1 MKRTNTRSQRL
12 MLIILFTGV
21 MAVLVGV
28 LGTAQQEG
36 VLDSLK
42 TELIPKYG
50 QQTDYGIPLDL
61 RNTAQ
66 FVEWFYTIELN
77 ESEQALKDSA
87 LSALVAP
94 CCDDN
99 SAATCCCECNL
110 TRSVW
115 GLSAYLIRDR
125 AFDEEGV
132 RQAAFDWLR
141 FARPDYYIAA
151 ALEERGYEPSE
162 FGLTTYGSCYRG
174 ICEFPLTEGGC
185 AGMTELIEPD
195 IATLPEVTPPE
206 ENECLDDEP
215 VVVAPS
221 FGLISVEDADL
232 LIEANLGD
240 AEFILLDVRT
250 PSEFAS
256 AHIPGSANVNYRGE
270 TFSEDVLRFAVSS
283 TLLVYCRSGAR
294 SAVAVRVLRDLGFC
308 CLYDMSGGILAW
320 TGAGYP
326 TE

>member
-1 MKRTNTRSQRL
+1 MKGTDTRSQRL
-12 MLIILFTGV
+12 RSIILFTGV
-21 MAVLVGV
+21 VAVLVGA

-36 VLDSLK
+36 LLDSLK

-77 ESEQALKDSA
+77 ESEQTLKDNA

-99 SAATCCCECNL
+99 SAATCYCECSL

-115 GLSAYLIRDR
+115 GLSAYLIRDK

-132 RQAAFDWLR
+132 RRAAFDWLR

-151 ALEERGYEPSE
+151 ALEERGYEPST
-162 FGLTTYGSCYRG
+162 FGLTTNGSCDRG
-174 ICEFPLTEGGC
+174 ISEFPLTEGGY
-185 AGMTELIEPD
+185 AGMTEVIEPD
-195 IATLPEVTPPE
+195 IATLPKVTPPE

-221 FGLISVEDADL
+221 FGPISVEDADL

-240 AEFILLDVRT
+240 GEFILLDVRT

-256 AHIPGSANVNYRGE
+256 ARIPGAVNVNYRSK
-270 TFSEDVLRFAVSS
+270 TFSEDVLRFAASS
-283 TLLVYCRSGAR
+283 TVLVYCQSGVRSGLAI
-294 SAVAVRVLRDLGFC
+294 RVLRDLGFC
-308 CLYDMSGGILAW
+308 CLYDMDGGILAW
-320 TGAGYP
+320 AGAGYP